1 MGTVLAPCLRGRRE
15 AAKQLCELSHL
26 MVPEDTITLFLL
38 EVNVIQSKALRS
50 WEPVPRGGL
59 LAPLAPAH
67 LNLSMGGAAEAAA
80 AFREQEVSKRPGCC
94 RGARA
99 SKKQGQG

>member
-50 WEPVPRGGL
+50 WEPV
-59 LAPLAPAH
+59 APAH
-67 LNLSMGGAAEAAA
+67 LNLSMGGAAEAAG
-80 AFREQEVSKRPGCC
+80 AFSEQEVSKCPGCC
-94 RGARA
+94 RGACA
-99 SKKQGQG
+99 SKKQSQG